1 MWPAF
6 RQHGEAGRSKTYRP
20 AKDELPVAR
29 LRQAGMIV
37 IGKTN
42 APEFTLEGYTRNDLF
57 GVTRNPWN
65 TELTPGGSSG
75 GAAASVAAGFVPA
88 AIGTDGGGSIRRP
101 ACHTGLVGYKP
112 SIGRWPRADGL
123 PAILTDFETLG
134 SLVRTVEDTLLLDEI
149 LRGPDPRDWRSSTAP
164 APSLANEGCAHP
176 LCPAFR
182 RRACRSGGRVSSRG
196 VRPPSVIDGP

>member
-1 MWPAF
+1 
-6 RQHGEAGRSKTYRP
+6 
-20 AKDELPVAR
+20 
-29 LRQAGMIV
+29 MIV

-65 TELTPGGSSG
+65 TDLTPGGSSG

-123 PAILTDFETLG
+123 PAILTDFETIG
-134 SLVRTVEDTLLLDEI
+134 SLVRTVEDTLMLDAV
-149 LRGPDPRDWRSSTAP
+149 LRGPDPAR
-164 APSLANEGCAHP
+164 LALVHRARAELAKEGGAYP
-176 LCPAFR
+176 LCPALW
-182 RRACRSGGRVSSRG
+182 RRARRS
-196 VRPPSVIDGP
+196 